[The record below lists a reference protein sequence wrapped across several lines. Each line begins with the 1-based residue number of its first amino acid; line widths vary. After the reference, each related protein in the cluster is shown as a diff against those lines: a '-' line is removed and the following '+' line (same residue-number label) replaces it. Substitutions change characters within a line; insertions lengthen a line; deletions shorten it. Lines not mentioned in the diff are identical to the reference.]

1 MTDKELK
8 RLNRRELLEI
18 MLELRKQ
25 LDEARRE
32 NEELRSKLSGADE
45 SLMADMAKK
54 VSALYDDRFGENAEK
69 TADGGKA

>member
-54 VSALYDDRFGENAEK
+54 VSALYDDRFGKNAEK

>member
-32 NEELRSKLSGADE
+32 NEELRSKL
-45 SLMADMAKK
+45 
-54 VSALYDDRFGENAEK
+54 
-69 TADGGKA
+69 